1 MCQTEGAQTI
11 TSLTNDQVVENTGS
25 VLQRFVGDSLTL
37 ICTGTA
43 IFMAPAN
50 VYWKANLTEIS
61 DHRCY
66 SCSSEGTSNMSVT
79 CTQQYSKEEC
89 TSVSTLNFT
98 YLTLNDTGNYTCVI
112 DYGGM
117 FAYNPTSVLLSV
129 TGKIWHC
136 TLYLYG

>member
-1 MCQTEGAQTI
+1 
-11 TSLTNDQVVENTGS
+11 
-25 VLQRFVGDSLTL
+25 
-37 ICTGTA
+37 
-43 IFMAPAN
+43 
-50 VYWKANLTEIS
+50 
-61 DHRCY
+61 
-66 SCSSEGTSNMSVT
+66 MSVT

-89 TSVSTLNFT
+89 MSVSTLNFT